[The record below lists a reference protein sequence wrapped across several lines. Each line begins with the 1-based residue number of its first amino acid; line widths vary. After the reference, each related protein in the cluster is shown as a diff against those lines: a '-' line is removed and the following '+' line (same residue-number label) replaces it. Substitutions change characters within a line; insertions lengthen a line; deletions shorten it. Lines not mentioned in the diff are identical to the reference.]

1 MSTSPA
7 EPVPGG
13 QASARFFVG
22 DRVGI
27 TVAAVLL
34 LLSAVSWALT
44 YYSMPLMT
52 MGNAGMGSMG
62 AAAGAAALASSIE
75 PGSVALFELVWVL
88 GMVAMMFPAM
98 IPIVMFYDRAVTK
111 LEPNPARAK
120 AAGTPLFLAG
130 YIGMYAG
137 LGLIIYSAAFLAY
150 SFLLPPALA
159 SFAVFAPSLVLIAA
173 GAYQVSPLKSRCL
186 SQCVSPIGFFAAHS
200 HRGLLGGFRMGASH
214 GAYCVGCCWAYM
226 VVMLVVAVM
235 SLPFMAVLAGVIA
248 LEKVI
253 ARGAVWYTRAV
264 GAALAALGVAS
275 LFAPQIVA
283 FLSTGF

>member
-1 MSTSPA
+1 MPSTPFRPMIFRAFQFCRDAITTFRERRPWCLRRQTKITRARAWLDRENQARGPDLRRDDGPSGPPTPATVRTASHPILGMSTSPA

-111 LEPNPARAK
+111 LEPNPAR
-120 AAGTPLFLAG
+120 
-130 YIGMYAG
+130 
-137 LGLIIYSAAFLAY
+137 
-150 SFLLPPALA
+150 
-159 SFAVFAPSLVLIAA
+159 
-173 GAYQVSPLKSRCL
+173 
-186 SQCVSPIGFFAAHS
+186 
-200 HRGLLGGFRMGASH
+200 
-214 GAYCVGCCWAYM
+214 
-226 VVMLVVAVM
+226 
-235 SLPFMAVLAGVIA
+235 
-248 LEKVI
+248 
-253 ARGAVWYTRAV
+253 
-264 GAALAALGVAS
+264 
-275 LFAPQIVA
+275 
-283 FLSTGF
+283 